1 MAALAG
7 AHTSAPP
14 PPPPPPPPPQRV
26 WIPIDVK
33 LGWLAFLGARDLAV
47 ASAASRSWG
56 GLVAR
61 AVDAELVRATGAL
74 PPALCA
80 AAKLRLL
87 HRVRHP
93 LDKRNC
99 GYLLAW
105 AAGSRGACARRVHAG
120 SGRRA
125 AHAHVRNCRVC

>member
-1 MAALAG
+1 MAVSLGGAADAL
-7 AHTSAPP
+7 PP
-14 PPPPPPPPPQRV
+14 PPPPAAAPPRV

-33 LGWLAFLGARDLAV
+33 LGWLAFLGVRDLAV
-47 ASAASRSWG
+47 ACTASRSWG

-61 AVDAELVRATGAL
+61 AVDAELTAATGAL

-87 HRVRHP
+87 HRVRQP

-105 AAGSRGACARRVHAG
+105 AAGSRGACGR
-120 SGRRA
+120 RRA
-125 AHAHVRNCRVC
+125 AARIPRARNGRCSSLTL